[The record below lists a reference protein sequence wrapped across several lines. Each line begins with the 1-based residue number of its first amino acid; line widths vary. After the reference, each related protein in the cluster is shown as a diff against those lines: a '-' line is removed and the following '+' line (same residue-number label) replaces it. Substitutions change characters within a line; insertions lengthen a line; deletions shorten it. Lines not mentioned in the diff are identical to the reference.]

1 MYDKLFS
8 ERLLLLRQLK
18 GCSAREMSLDIG
30 QNAGYIKDIESG
42 KALPS
47 MTGFFYICD
56 YLNISPKDFFDTGS
70 TAPEQLNSLI
80 ADLKKLD
87 AKQLDTICNLVKT
100 LIEK

>member
-1 MYDKLFS
+1 MYDKLLA
-8 ERLLLLRQLK
+8 ERLLLLRQTK

-30 QNAGYIKDIESG
+30 QNPGYIKDIESG

-47 MTGFFYICD
+47 MSGFFYICD
-56 YLNISPKDFFDTGS
+56 YLNISPKDFFDTES
-70 TAPEQLNSLI
+70 VAPEQLNSLI

-100 LIEK
+100 LIER